1 MPEVPF
7 EREVLDRLKTI
18 EVKLDG
24 YSQMKAR
31 TYENEREII
40 EIKGDLDEYQKRIS
54 DLEDSN
60 KWLTRAIAGALITAF
75 VGLLF
80 AFVKMGAGM

>member
-1 MPEVPF
+1 MPEVSF

-24 YSQMKAR
+24 YSEIKKR
-31 TYENEREII
+31 TYDNEREII
-40 EIKGDLDEYQKRIS
+40 EIRGDLDEHQKRIS
-54 DLEDSN
+54 GLEDSN
-60 KWLTRAIAGALITAF
+60 KWLTRAIAGALITAL

-80 AFVKMGAGM
+80 VFVKMGAGI

>member
-24 YSQMKAR
+24 YRQMKAR

-54 DLEDSN
+54 GLEDSN
-60 KWLTRAIAGALITAF
+60 KWLTRAIAAALISAL